1 METGLKHLHSFLPY
15 ILLTVLVLALLKSFV
30 AFRSNQPHT
39 EAHRKNGLIV
49 LIVAHLQLLLGIV
62 LYIVSPKGLN
72 TLNDMGTTM
81 KNPDLRLYALEHPV
95 MMIIAI
101 VFITMAYSKSKKNI
115 ADRLKHKVKTVNY
128 LIALALILSKIPWAV
143 WP

>member
-15 ILLTVLVLALLKSFV
+15 ILLTVLILALLKSFV
-30 AFRSNQPHT
+30 AFRSNQ
-39 EAHRKNGLIV
+39 AHRKNGLIV

-115 ADRLKHKVKTVNY
+115 ADRLKHKVKTVYY

>member
-81 KNPDLRLYALEHPV
+81 KNLDLRLYALEHPV

-115 ADRLKHKVKTVNY
+115 ADRLKHKVKTVYY

>member
-1 METGLKHLHSFLPY
+1 
-15 ILLTVLVLALLKSFV
+15 
-30 AFRSNQPHT
+30 
-39 EAHRKNGLIV
+39 
-49 LIVAHLQLLLGIV
+49 
-62 LYIVSPKGLN
+62 
-72 TLNDMGTTM
+72 MGTTM

-115 ADRLKHKVKTVNY
+115 ADRLKHKVKTVYY